1 MVVSW
6 PTVTTAPRRRVATVT
21 LMADLS
27 SRLDRLD
34 ANLRDLGHGAKAL
47 ADRWGESFGET
58 PEPVELSTPAAAGDA
73 AKHLAARWEKENA

>member
-1 MVVSW
+1 
-6 PTVTTAPRRRVATVT
+6 
-21 LMADLS
+21 MADLS

-58 PEPVELSTPAAAGDA
+58 PEPVELSTSPAAAGDA
-73 AKHLAARWEKENA
+73 AKALATQWGKENR